1 MTDWKITPTRTRS
14 MFPKVLTQDD
24 KIDIFHERVIG
35 WQIDIAD
42 AVANGIRD
50 KEGKIEKGAIED
62 SGFAVLDILL
72 SYFEMI
78 AKYKDGYCDVG
89 DSGKYFEKGFNMVF
103 PQFEKECPWLAR
115 KMYTNARC
123 GLYHHGM
130 TEEDIIL
137 TGSISSPI
145 KPLADKKIVINPHIL
160 VLALRE
166 HFGTYI
172 EELRND
178 KDFRRNFEKR
188 FDYDNS

>member
-14 MFPKVLTQDD
+14 EFPRVLTQDD
-24 KIDIFHERVIG
+24 KIEIFRERVTG
-35 WQIDIAD
+35 WQIDVAD
-42 AVANGIRD
+42 AVANGIKDRTG
-50 KEGKIEKGAIED
+50 KVIKGEIEG

-78 AKYKDGYCDVG
+78 AKYRDGYCDIG

-103 PQFEKECPWLAR
+103 PEFREKSPWLAG

-123 GLYHHGM
+123 GLYHHSM
-130 TEEDIIL
+130 IEEDIIL
-137 TGSISSPI
+137 TGEVLSPI
-145 KPLADKKIVINPHIL
+145 TPLDGERIIINPHTL
-160 VLALRE
+160 VLKLRE
-166 HFGTYI
+166 HFRTYI

-178 KDFRRNFEKR
+178 KDFRYNFEKR